1 LNANDLRA
9 FLDARLAKG
18 FHPNTARKWLVM
30 ARTLATW
37 LYQEKAKSAD
47 TLLAIRDV
55 RPPAARR
62 VDRSQGRIPVA
73 SLVTCKRC
81 STPAGRAWRPTRR
94 TTPPRI

>member
-73 SLVTCKRC
+73 SLVICKRC
-81 STPAGRAWRPTRR
+81 SSPAGRAWRPTRR